1 MMKLMSMM
9 MLMSV
14 VFSTGQAYAM
24 TRVDTPGPGNMATD
38 TRTQVQQSGKLEVVY
53 ASGSKLVID
62 GVTYAYSPLTTVVMV
77 NGKRSTISDLRSG
90 DTIQFQTVSQG
101 AHQPALLTS
110 MRVQR
115 R

>member
-1 MMKLMSMM
+1 MKLMSMIF
-9 MLMSV
+9 MSV
-14 VFSTGQAYAM
+14 VFSTGQADAM
-24 TRVDTPGPGNMATD
+24 TRVDTPGPGNSAAD
-38 TRTQVQQSGKLEVVY
+38 TRTQVQQNGKLGAVY

-90 DTIQFQTVSQG
+90 DTVQFQAVSQG
-101 AHQPALLTS
+101 AHKPALLTS
-110 MRVQR
+110 MSVQR